1 MNFSKF
7 LLFHPF
13 KEFECIFCGAILK
26 TDLIVRIFCITTF
39 GIVVASFFFTFSIME
54 EVIHSHS
61 NKITK
66 GILRGFL
73 PYIVIPF
80 QVVILFTPVALFTWI
95 WGKLKV
101 VKKMGSNSG

>member
-26 TDLIVRIFCITTF
+26 TGLIVRIFCITTF
-39 GIVVASFFFTFSIME
+39 GVVLASFFFIFPIIE
-54 EVIHSHS
+54 EIIGSHS
-61 NKITK
+61 SKMIRL
-66 GILRGFL
+66 IFRGFL

-80 QVVILFTPVALFTWI
+80 QVVILFTPVALFAWI

-101 VKKMGSNSG
+101 VKLKTQNT